1 MIKKTKVYIDS
12 NIPMYAAGQEHP
24 NKDPSIKILEMVS
37 SGRVIGVSSTEVL
50 QEILYRYQ
58 AIGILKKGLEVFDNF
73 SKIIDDV
80 LPVNFQI
87 MNEARD
93 ILEKNHYKNL
103 FPRDAVHIAAMNY
116 YEINYIA
123 TYDKHFKI
131 FKHIKYMHDLN
142 F

>member
-1 MIKKTKVYIDS
+1 MIKKVKVYIDS

-24 NKDPSIKILEMVS
+24 NKEPSIKILELVS
-37 SGRVIGVSSTEVL
+37 SGKVIGVSSTEVL

-58 AIGILKKGLEVFDNF
+58 AINILKKGLEVFDNF

-93 ILEKNHYKNL
+93 ILEKNYYKNL
-103 FPRDAVHIAAMNY
+103 FPRDAVHVATMNY

-131 FKHIKYMHDLN
+131 FKHIKYMQA
-142 F
+142 

>member
-1 MIKKTKVYIDS
+1 MIKKVKVYIDS

-24 NKDPSIKILEMVS
+24 NREPSIKILEMVS

-93 ILEKNHYKNL
+93 ILEKNYHKNL

-131 FKHIKYMHDLN
+131 FSHIKYIHDLN

>member
-1 MIKKTKVYIDS
+1 MIKKVKVYIDS

-24 NKDPSIKILEMVS
+24 NKEPSIKILELVS
-37 SGRVIGVSSTEVL
+37 SGKVIGVSSTEVL

-58 AIGILKKGLEVFDNF
+58 AINILKKGLEVFDNF

-93 ILEKNHYKNL
+93 INILRYLSILN
-103 FPRDAVHIAAMNY
+103 IC
-116 YEINYIA
+116 
-123 TYDKHFKI
+123 KHET
-131 FKHIKYMHDLN
+131 IK